1 MYEEE
6 IINGQLS

>member
-6 IINGQLS
+6 IINGLLC